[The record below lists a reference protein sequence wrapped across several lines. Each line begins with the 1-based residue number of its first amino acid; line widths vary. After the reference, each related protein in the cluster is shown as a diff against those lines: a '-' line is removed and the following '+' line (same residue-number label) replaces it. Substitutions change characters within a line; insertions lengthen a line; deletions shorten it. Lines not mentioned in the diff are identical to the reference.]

1 LAPSL
6 RTQITLVLAD
16 MILHRPQEVMT

>member
-16 MILHRPQEVMT
+16 MIFHRPQEVMT